1 VVFCNLKKG
10 KAAKWLHRNDPCATI
25 WLESEKSSSSRKN
38 IALLQ
43 KVIAK
48 SGNKRQFFTVQM
60 ITRIYS
66 AALRGVDAQE
76 VEVEVNAWGSE
87 KPQIFVV
94 GLPDAAVRESI
105 QRVTSAIIA
114 SALPFSDGSKTVNLA
129 PADVKK
135 EGPSFDLPIALAMAS
150 ACGELALP
158 ADDCYVAGELALDG
172 TVRPIKGAL
181 PIALEARAQG
191 KKRVIVPT
199 VNAPEAAIVEGI
211 EVYGVDSLHQTWG
224 FLTGT
229 EALAPCVIDRQAFFE
244 SHRHYDVD
252 FEEVKGQYQVKR
264 ALEIA
269 ATGGHNILMV
279 GPPGTGKSMLAKRLP
294 SILPDMSEEEA
305 IETTKIHSIAGYLDP
320 KRSFITTRPY
330 RAPHHTISDAGLLGG
345 GTNPGPGEV
354 SLSHHGLLFLDELP
368 EFRRQT
374 LEVMRQPLEDGHV
387 TISRAAGSLTFPSRF
402 MLVAAMNPC
411 PCGYYGD
418 AKREC
423 RCGSRAIEKYRQ
435 KISGPL
441 LDRIDIHVEVPLVDF
456 KELSSTELGE
466 KSSTIRERVAAAR
479 EVQTQR
485 FRKNKGVSTNAA
497 MSAKLVREHCALDAT
512 STSYLEHAMESMN
525 FSARAHD
532 RILKV
537 ARTIADLEG
546 TENIQSQHILEAIQ
560 YRSLDRKLFS

>member
-1 VVFCNLKKG
+1 
-10 KAAKWLHRNDPCATI
+10 
-25 WLESEKSSSSRKN
+25 
-38 IALLQ
+38 
-43 KVIAK
+43 
-48 SGNKRQFFTVQM
+48 M
-60 ITRIYS
+60 ITRVYS

-114 SALPFSDGSKTVNLA
+114 SALTMADGSKTVNLA

-150 ACGELALP
+150 ASAELQLP
-158 ADDCYVAGELALDG
+158 ADDAYVAGELALDG
-172 TVRPIKGAL
+172 TVRTIKGAL
-181 PIALEARAQG
+181 PMALQAKAQG
-191 KKRVIVPT
+191 KKRIILPIA
-199 VNAPEAAIVEGI
+199 NAAEAAIVEGI
-211 EVYGVDSLHQTWG
+211 EVIGVDSLRHAWDYFTRAVEIVPYK
-224 FLTGT
+224 L
-229 EALAPCVIDRQAFFE
+229 DRKAFFE
-244 SHRHYDVD
+244 SYRVWEVD

-269 ATGGHNILMV
+269 ATGGHNVLMI
-279 GPPGTGKSMLAKRLP
+279 GPPGTGKSMLAKRIP
-294 SILPDMSEEEA
+294 SILPDMTEDEA
-305 IETTKIHSIAGYLDP
+305 IETTKIHSIAGFLDP
-320 KRSFITTRPY
+320 KKSFITTRPY

-374 LEVMRQPLEDGHV
+374 LEVLRQPLEDGHV
-387 TISRAAGSLTFPSRF
+387 TISRAAGTLTFPSRF

-418 AKREC
+418 PKREC
-423 RCGSRAIEKYRQ
+423 RCSSTVIERYRR

-441 LDRIDIHVEVPLVDF
+441 LDRIDIHVEVPLVGF
-456 KELSSTELGE
+456 RELSKDSQGE
-466 KSSTIRERVAAAR
+466 KSEEIRSRVSAAR
-479 EVQTQR
+479 AIQTLR
-485 FRKNKGVSTNAA
+485 FQKHKGVSTNSA
-497 MSAKLVREHCALDAT
+497 MSAKLVREHCALDST
-512 STSYLEHAMESMN
+512 STGYLEQAMESMN

-546 TENIQSQHILEAIQ
+546 SDAIQSQHILEAIQ

>member
-1 VVFCNLKKG
+1 M
-10 KAAKWLHRNDPCATI
+10 KWCIADSTHGWVGRNDCRKLSRCVNLSHENFSAICLFFP
-25 WLESEKSSSSRKN
+25 EKKIASRPKN
-38 IALLQ
+38 WH
-43 KVIAK
+43 
-48 SGNKRQFFTVQM
+48 FFTVQM

-87 KPQIFVV
+87 KPQIYVV

-114 SALPFSDGSKTVNLA
+114 SALPMSDGSKTVNLA
-129 PADVKK
+129 PADLKK

-150 ACGELALP
+150 ACAELSLP
-158 ADDCYVAGELALDG
+158 ADDVYVVGELALDG
-172 TVRPIKGAL
+172 TVRAVKGAL
-181 PIALEARAQG
+181 PIALEARARG
-191 KKRVIVPT
+191 KKRLIVPA

-211 EVYGVDSLHQTWG
+211 EVIGVESLHQTWQY
-224 FLTGT
+224 LTGL
-229 EALAPCVIDRQAFFE
+229 EPIAPFVMDRKAFFE
-244 SHRHYDVD
+244 SHRKYDVD

-264 ALEIA
+264 ALEVA

-294 SILPDMSEEEA
+294 SILPDMSEDEA
-305 IETTKIHSIAGYLDP
+305 IETTKIHSIAGFLDP

-354 SLSHHGLLFLDELP
+354 SLSHNGLLFLDELP

-423 RCGSRAIEKYRQ
+423 RCGSRVIEKYRQ

-456 KELSSTELGE
+456 KELSSSELGE
-466 KSSTIRERVAAAR
+466 KSATIRERVAVAR
-479 EVQTQR
+479 EVQTRR
-485 FRKNKGVSTNAA
+485 FEKHKGTNTNSA
-497 MSAKLVREHCALDAT
+497 MSAKLVREHCVLNAT
-512 STSYLEHAMESMN
+512 STQSLEHAMESMN

-546 TENIQSQHILEAIQ
+546 SDHILDHHVLEAIQ